1 MMYVRKITVFT
12 ISFLILFGLVFASPS
27 IAKVDLEKHLVG
39 LWKFDEGKGGK
50 TKDDSGKGLE
60 AELEGKCKWVKG
72 KFGNAIEF
80 DGKSAYVKTKP
91 HANPTKA
98 ITVSAW
104 VKSASKS
111 WNAHGV
117 IMSKRNAYII
127 HNNSG
132 GVGVSFPICNGAC
145 WNKPGAWRDGEVLNI
160 KDIDKWHMW
169 TGTFDSKT
177 GEWRILVDGKEESK
191 LKLDKK
197 PIAAEEAKEL
207 WIGRDQCCDPRYGE
221 ITVDEA
227 MVFDVALSEADLK
240 PIYELGID
248 GALAVDSL
256 GKLTVSWA
264 RIRTE

>member
-1 MMYVRKITVFT
+1 M
-12 ISFLILFGLVFASPS
+12 
-27 IAKVDLEKHLVG
+27 
-39 LWKFDEGKGGK
+39 
-50 TKDDSGKGLE
+50 
-60 AELEGKCKWVKG
+60 
-72 KFGNAIEF
+72 
-80 DGKSAYVKTKP
+80 
-91 HANPTKA
+91 
-98 ITVSAW
+98 
-104 VKSASKS
+104 
-111 WNAHGV
+111 
-117 IMSKRNAYII
+117 
-127 HNNSG
+127 
-132 GVGVSFPICNGAC
+132 
-145 WNKPGAWRDGEVLNI
+145 
-160 KDIDKWHMW
+160 
-169 TGTFDSKT
+169 
-177 GEWRILVDGKEESK
+177 RILVDGKEESK